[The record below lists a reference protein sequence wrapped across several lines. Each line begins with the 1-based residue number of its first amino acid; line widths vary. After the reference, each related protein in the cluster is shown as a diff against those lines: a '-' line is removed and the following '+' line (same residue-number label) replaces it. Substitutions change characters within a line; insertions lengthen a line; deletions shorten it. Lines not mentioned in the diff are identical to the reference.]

1 VATASGSA
9 AAPAGCE
16 AGTALADAALETAAL
31 GFLGGAAEA
40 AVGAAVSLS
49 E

>member
-16 AGTALADAALETAAL
+16 AGTALDDAALEAAAL